1 MGHLY
6 KQYRKQAMDVRD
18 FVELNKCVACN
29 SSSLLCTLDLGY
41 QPLANDFLAPNSPFE
56 IFPLKLNRCQICT
69 HSQLSIAVNPARL
82 FRDYS
87 YVSGTSKTLSDYF
100 EFLTERILKEFGS
113 SGKLLDIGSNDGTFL
128 SKFNS
133 TKWTTLG
140 VDPAV
145 NLIESSISNGAIT
158 IPTFFNSELSKILA
172 KDFDVIVAMNIF
184 AHTSNPL
191 EILIGINECMKITG
205 KAFIQTSQ
213 ANMFISGE
221 FDTVYHEHI
230 SFFNVKSMRA
240 LLERAGLILSN
251 VSIVPIHGSSYLW
264 EVTKNHN
271 QNQNLNLHFDRELY
285 ENLNGFYD
293 EKIYLNFAQMAADKS
308 LEVRNIIEKFRK
320 NTYKIVSYGAAAK
333 GNTFINFSNLIFDNI
348 FDDTPQKIDKQS
360 PAGGCLVSNPEL
372 LKNISEPVLVVIPA
386 WNFVDEILNKV
397 KLLRNNS
404 EDYYLVYFPEI
415 ILKPVLSDKSKADD
429 L

>member
-1 MGHLY
+1 
-6 KQYRKQAMDVRD
+6 MDVKD
-18 FVELNKCVACN
+18 FLELNECVACN
-29 SSSLLCTLDLGY
+29 SSNLVCTLDLGY
-41 QPLANDFLAPNSPFE
+41 QPLANDFLAPNTPFE
-56 IFPLKLNRCQICT
+56 IFPLKLNRCKNCT
-69 HSQLSIAVNPARL
+69 HSQLSISVNPTRL
-82 FRDYS
+82 FRAYP

-100 EFLTERILKEFGS
+100 EFLTSKIIIEFGG

-133 TKWTTLG
+133 TKWVTLG

-145 NLIESSISNGAIT
+145 NLIESSISNGTVT
-158 IPTFFNSELSKILA
+158 IPTFFNFELSKVLA

-191 EILIGINECMKITG
+191 EILMGIKECMSLNG

-213 ANMFISGE
+213 ANMFVSGE

-240 LLERAGLILSN
+240 LLDRAGLKLSN
-251 VSIVPIHGSSYLW
+251 VSIVPIHGGSYLW
-264 EVTKNHN
+264 EITKSQD
-271 QNQNLNLHFDRELY
+271 QNQNLNRHFDRELF
-285 ENLNGFYD
+285 ENSNGFYD
-293 EKIYLNFAQMAADKS
+293 EKIYLNFAEKAVAKS
-308 LEVRNIIEKFRK
+308 LEVKNIIEKFRK
-320 NTYKIVSYGAAAK
+320 KSYEIVSYGAAAK
-333 GNTFINFSNLIFDNI
+333 GNTFINFGNIIFDHI

-360 PAGGCLVSNPEL
+360 PAGGCLVSKPEL
-372 LKNISEPVLVVIPA
+372 LKNISKPVLVVIPA
-386 WNFVDEILNKV
+386 WNFIDEILTKV
-397 KLLRNNS
+397 RLLRNNS

-415 ILKPVLSDKSKADD
+415 ILKHVLSNEFKADF

>member
-1 MGHLY
+1 M
-6 KQYRKQAMDVRD
+6 
-18 FVELNKCVACN
+18 
-29 SSSLLCTLDLGY
+29 
-41 QPLANDFLAPNSPFE
+41 
-56 IFPLKLNRCQICT
+56 
-69 HSQLSIAVNPARL
+69 

-100 EFLTERILKEFGS
+100 EYLTDKILTEFGS

-145 NLIESSISNGAIT
+145 NLIQSSISNGAIT
-158 IPTFFNSELSKILA
+158 IPTFFSFELSKILA

-191 EILIGINECMKITG
+191 EILIGINECMKING

-240 LLERAGLILSN
+240 LLARAGLRLSN
-251 VSIVPIHGSSYLW
+251 VSIVPIHGGSYLW
-264 EVTKNHN
+264 EITKN
-271 QNQNLNLHFDRELY
+271 QNQNQNMNLHFDREQY
-285 ENLNGFYD
+285 ENSNGIYD

-308 LEVRNIIEKFRK
+308 LEVKNIIEKFRK
-320 NTYKIVSYGAAAK
+320 NNYKIVSYGAAAK
-333 GNTFINFSNLIFDNI
+333 GNTFINFGNLIFDNI

-372 LKNISEPVLVVIPA
+372 LKNVSEPVLVVIPA
-386 WNFVDEILNKV
+386 WNFIDEILEKV
-397 KLLRNNS
+397 SLLRNNS